1 MNKRIII
8 ATICLAITT
17 AIVFT
22 IDATELPERLCS
34 SKKSIPGISTE
45 PGVSTEFTSKQ
56 DVIDF
61 CSGKT
66 FKVPYVGV
74 TTTGNSSNIVVK
86 SFSGSNAVICVYF
99 DMSEVLGRAV
109 QSGVDF
115 EINKVTGEY
124 WQKKDPADENNPF
137 R

>member
-1 MNKRIII
+1 MKKGFLFLMVLMLV
-8 ATICLAITT
+8 TLT
-17 AIVFT
+17 ACNSGGSNANSNNEVVKT
-22 IDATELPERLCS
+22 
-34 SKKSIPGISTE
+34 ST
-45 PGVSTEFTSKQ
+45 TEFTSEQ

-86 SFSGSNAVICVYF
+86 SFSGSTAVVCVYF
-99 DMSEVLGRAV
+99 DMSEVYGRAV

>member
-1 MNKRIII
+1 MNKRIVI

-45 PGVSTEFTSKQ
+45 PGVSTEFTSEQ
-56 DVIDF
+56 DVKDF
-61 CSGKT
+61 CCGKT
-66 FKVPYVGV
+66 FKMPYMGV
-74 TTTGNSSNIVVK
+74 STTADANIEVK
-86 SFSGSNAVICVYF
+86 SFSGSIAVVRVYF

-109 QSGVDF
+109 QSGIDF